1 MVAAASQPLAAGLK
15 HQNGEW
21 LGVIG
26 GWYRPGGAVLCFQGN
41 NEREFGL
48 DSLSVV
54 LRAYLVELL
63 IRQRVEELV
72 MWHGTGPPLS
82 RYVSYVPM
90 IGVRLDKPTYPW
102 RVVRLLVS
110 KVGPRLPRRL
120 AINARWIA

>member
-1 MVAAASQPLAAGLK
+1 
-15 HQNGEW
+15 
-21 LGVIG
+21 
-26 GWYRPGGAVLCFQGN
+26 
-41 NEREFGL
+41 
-48 DSLSVV
+48 V